1 MRLRVLEYL
10 HASARS
16 RIRNKEETKKLPL
29 FDLPSPPLCS
39 DHRSIF
45 LLDFLLDGTS
55 RTRYICVC
63 FTSHERFDIHSCV
76 YTYIYTYKQ
85 ETIFITKKFD
95 SYIIFLNKDI
105 SLIFRDIFAD
115 VFRFVREENRFGI
128 FFFSIKVGSLYNR
141 GVLWYLKRWLNRDR
155 LFSSTLPLFEALI
168 ENSRFFRRN
177 WWNKKAFCR
186 ISKLGMERWKRFVL
200 F

>member
-63 FTSHERFDIHSCV
+63 FTSHKRFDIHSCV
-76 YTYIYTYKQ
+76 YTYIHKQ
-85 ETIFITKKFD
+85 EIIFITKKFD
-95 SYIIFLNKDI
+95 SYIIFLNNFPYFSWYIRWCI
-105 SLIFRDIFAD
+105 SFCERRKSFW
-115 VFRFVREENRFGI
+115 N
-128 FFFSIKVGSLYNR
+128 FFFFQLTKVGSLYNR